1 MTNTKE
7 NDVDQKKL
15 KINQVNSNSSGKTH
29 VKENFNN
36 EVREPPDQDDKK
48 SEREE
53 ITEQRNPNVLHKN
66 VLALL

>member
-53 ITEQRNPNVLHKN
+53 ITEQRNPNVLHEN